1 MSTRI
6 LIIGAGIVGHAAG
19 KGFIKKGYDVTFVDK
34 DPKVVQKLKEEGL
47 DVHFPYQINSQSA
60 EISMFC
66 INTPSKSNG
75 NINLN
80 HLKSAIKNHAK
91 WLKNNKNHEYHV
103 VVIRST
109 VPPGTTGGL
118 VLPLLEKYSGMIAGR
133 DFGLCMQPEFL
144 RSHSSENDFLNPRIT
159 VIGEFDKQSGDV
171 LEKLYA
177 DRFEGQIFRVDLK
190 TAEFMK
196 YVHNCFNAAKISFS
210 NEMWLIGEKLGI
222 KDPNLALKLA
232 TISAEGYWNPE
243 YGTVGGFPYAGHCL
257 PKDSRAFLS
266 FVRKARVD
274 ASLLSAAV
282 KVNSQVE
289 ELVNKQIQGQKQKQK
304 QQQAKPEKRIN
315 NSLRQVPLIN

>member
-6 LIIGAGIVGHAAG
+6 LIVGAGIVGHAAV
-19 KGFIKKGYDVTFVDK
+19 KGFIKKGYDVIFIDNN
-34 DPKVVQKLKEEGL
+34 PKVVQKLKDEGL
-47 DVHFPYQINSQSA
+47 DIFLPHQINSLSA
-60 EISMFC
+60 EITMFC

-80 HLKSAIKNHAK
+80 HLKSAIKHHAI
-91 WLKNNKNHEYHV
+91 WLKNNKKREYHL

-109 VPPGTTGGL
+109 VPPGTTGNL
-118 VLPLLEKYSGMIAGR
+118 VLPLIEKYSGMIAGR

-159 VIGEFDKQSGDV
+159 VIGEFDKRSGDV

-210 NEMWLIGEKLGI
+210 NEMWLIGQKLGI
-222 KDPNLALKLA
+222 EDPNLALKLA
-232 TISAEGYWNPE
+232 TISAEGFWNPE

-266 FVRKARVD
+266 YVRKAGVN
-274 ASLLSAAV
+274 ASLLSSTV

-289 ELVNKQIQGQKQKQK
+289 ELVNKQLQAENQK
-304 QQQAKPEKRIN
+304 QQPQTKPEKRFN
-315 NSLRQVPLIN
+315 NSLKQIPMIN